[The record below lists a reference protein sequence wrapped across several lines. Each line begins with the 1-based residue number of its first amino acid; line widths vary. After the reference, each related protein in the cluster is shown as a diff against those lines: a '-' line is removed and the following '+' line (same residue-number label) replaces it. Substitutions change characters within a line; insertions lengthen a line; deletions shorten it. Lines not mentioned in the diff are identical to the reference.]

1 MPLLQSTGHLAA
13 LLTILIWGA
22 TFISTKILLTDFT
35 PIEILFYRFL
45 IGFVV
50 LLIIYPYRLQIKIKK
65 HEVYFAGAGLC
76 GIMLYYLLENIALTY
91 TMASNVGVIS
101 SIVPFFTAI
110 LAYFFLKEET
120 LRPNFFLGF
129 LIATVGIFLISF
141 NGATQFNVNP
151 LGDFLAV
158 LATLVW
164 ACYTMISKKISNFG
178 YPTLPATRRIF
189 LYGLL
194 FMIPTLFLF
203 DFNFDLYRF
212 ENGTLLFNILFL
224 GIGASALCFVSWNFA
239 VKKLGAVKTSVYIYL
254 VPVITILLSNLILNE
269 QITKQTIIGTFLALA
284 GLILSESKFHLLRK
298 RSINHKQGC

>member
-13 LLTILIWGA
+13 LLTIFIWGA
-22 TFISTKILLTDFT
+22 TYISTKILLTDFT
-35 PIEILFYRFL
+35 PIEILFFRFL
-45 IGFVV
+45 IGFVL

-110 LAYFFLKEET
+110 LAYLFLKEEM

-141 NGATQFNVNP
+141 NGATQFHVNP

-203 DFNFDLYRF
+203 DFKFGLYRF

-269 QITKQTIIGTFLALA
+269 QITKQTIFGTFLTLT
-284 GLILSESKFHLLRK
+284 GLILSESKLHLFRK
-298 RSINHKQGC
+298 RSINHKQDC

>member
-13 LLTILIWGA
+13 LLTIFIWGA
-22 TFISTKILLTDFT
+22 TYISTKILLTDFT
-35 PIEILFYRFL
+35 PIEILFFRFL

-110 LAYFFLKEET
+110 LAYLFLKEEM

-141 NGATQFNVNP
+141 NGATQFHVNP

-203 DFNFDLYRF
+203 DFKFGLYRF

-269 QITKQTIIGTFLALA
+269 QITKQTIFGTFLTLT
-284 GLILSESKFHLLRK
+284 GLILSESKLHLFRK
-298 RSINHKQGC
+298 RSINHKQDC